1 MKAKSTSK
9 IASTSS
15 LKSNWQNNKSVTKLK
30 DEAKSKN
37 SFAAPKGKMEINSS
51 FRSRDIKC
59 LRRQGVGHIA
69 SQCKKKKKR
78 AMILLDNG
86 DIKSESS
93 SVGEMPPLEDC
104 SDVDVTE
111 PVINRDVLV
120 IRHALNMQPKVGG
133 DEEQGEHIFNTR
145 CHIKDKVCNLIID
158 SESCTNVASTLLVEK

>member
-93 SVGEMPPLEDC
+93 SVGEMPPLGIAFRELGLLITC
-104 SDVDVTE
+104 NIMTSSFVDSLLFLS
-111 PVINRDVLV
+111 R
-120 IRHALNMQPKVGG
+120 
-133 DEEQGEHIFNTR
+133 
-145 CHIKDKVCNLIID
+145 
-158 SESCTNVASTLLVEK
+158 SCI